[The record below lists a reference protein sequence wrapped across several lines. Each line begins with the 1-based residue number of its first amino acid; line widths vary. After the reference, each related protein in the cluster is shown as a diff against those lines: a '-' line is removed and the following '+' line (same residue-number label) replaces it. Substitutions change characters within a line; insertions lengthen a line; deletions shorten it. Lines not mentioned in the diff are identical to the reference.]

1 MNALAWHHFR
11 DLTKKVCGYLVVSK
25 LCLPL
30 QCR

>member
-11 DLTKKVCGYLVVSK
+11 DLTKMVCVRLVVSK